1 MATPAFIYIYSIV
14 SFKSKFQVFTSHSCI
29 LFSTLLSIVHI
40 PTVLPANWVRADDE
54 SIDVLES
61 RGVKGLNSRASWI
74 FPKVLLPRVR
84 CYRRARGEWKI
95 FIAKPTV
102 AIQSEILAKPIAHCY
117 ELLPLALG
125 LRRQVELIRVIQK

>member
-1 MATPAFIYIYSIV
+1 MR
-14 SFKSKFQVFTSHSCI
+14 
-29 LFSTLLSIVHI
+29 LSEHVA
-40 PTVLPANWVRADDE
+40 TVLLAKWVRADDE

-61 RGVKGLNSRASWI
+61 RGVKGLNSRTSWI

-95 FIAKPTV
+95 FIAKSTV

-117 ELLPLALG
+117 ELLPLTLG
-125 LRRQVELIRVIQK
+125 LRRQVELIRVIQE